1 MSVIQ
6 EFDLNMIP
14 DSAPVV
20 IHCDQY
26 DHGTGRL
33 VAHLYKG
40 SVPYT
45 SDGTVVI
52 QGRKPDGRGFDYNA
66 TISGGTVTADLTE
79 QMTAVE
85 GNVAAQ
91 FVVTDTQGRMGSFAF
106 TIAVQKSALPAD
118 TDMSESDYQYVEDLI
133 ETAQEINANPP
144 IIGQNGNWW
153 IWSTTDEAYVDSGID
168 ASITITIGTTTTLPA
183 GSEATVTNTGTST
196 DAIFNFGIP
205 TGPTGPTGS
214 TGPTGPTGAT
224 GATPNISATASIT
237 NTTGAPLVIVT
248 KTGTVEAP
256 TIDFAFENIKG
267 DKGDKGDTGTGI
279 SSITYDSDTELLTFG
294 VIS

>member
-33 VAHLYKG
+33 KANLFNG
-40 SVPYT
+40 SLPYT
-45 SDGTVVI
+45 TSGTAII
-52 QGRKPDGRGFDYNA
+52 QGRKPDGKGFTYAA
-66 TISGGTVTADLTE
+66 TISGGVVTADLTE

-91 FVVTDTQGRMGSFAF
+91 FVVTDSQGRIGSFAF
-106 TIAVQKSALPAD
+106 FISVQRSALPAN
-118 TDMSESDYQYVEDLI
+118 TDMSESDYQYVEELI
-133 ETAQEINANPP
+133 ETAEQINANPP

-153 IWSTTDEAYVDSGID
+153 IWSIADGAYVDSGVD

-183 GSEATVTNTGTST
+183 GSSATVTNSGTST

-205 TGPTGPTGS
+205 
-214 TGPTGPTGAT
+214 
-224 GATPNISATASIT
+224 
-237 NTTGAPLVIVT
+237 
-248 KTGTVEAP
+248 
-256 TIDFAFENIKG
+256 KG